1 MNLSGI
7 QLNKQT
13 KILAVLF
20 AALIVYL
27 DAAYILKAQSS
38 GLKRLDA
45 KTAKLNLDL
54 ANLNRGL
61 ESMQSM
67 RLSKG
72 VPMKA
77 FQATKIIP
85 DGQVPGLLQEIS
97 AQANKREIKIIQM
110 SPVRPAQK
118 EKSAAQNK
126 AALLLINLE
135 LSADYHNLGRFIQAL
150 ESSAVFMQVQELKIA
165 TQAQEPDYLKQQI
178 RLVLKTYVAK

>member
-20 AALIVYL
+20 AVLIVYV

-38 GLKRLDA
+38 GLKRLDTKA
-45 KTAKLNLDL
+45 AKLNLEL

-61 ESMQSM
+61 ESM
-67 RLSKG
+67 RLFKG

-165 TQAQEPDYLKQQI
+165 AQAQEPDYLKQQI